1 MRQSD
6 EIVKVFRP
14 VQTDGESSHLCRAF
28 LNGRGRPA
36 DILDY
41 EVNPYMQKLFIM
53 ACQAI
58 EAEEEEKVSI

>member
-14 VQTDGESSHLCRAF
+14 VRTAGESSHLCRAF

-36 DILDY
+36 DNLDY
-41 EVNPYMQKLFIM
+41 EVDPYMQKLIM

-58 EAEEEEKVSI
+58 EAEEEEKVST